1 MKKVVLAML
10 AFSVVATG
18 ALAAC
23 NNTKQE
29 HEHVWSW
36 ASDASQHWKAC
47 SGCEEKESLS
57 EHFYKA
63 QTDGTDA
70 WGACDCGAQAEL
82 LPTMVDYAVKYKDLV
97 KSGTTTFVS
106 GTEGNWNTDYAET
119 SNYQFRNGY
128 FFVENS
134 YMGEIQSTK
143 YYMQKEDGAPYSV
156 AVVRGDDGK
165 NIVQHN
171 NEEYSLNNMRG
182 YLFNSIIF
190 GSDERFY
197 GADEL
202 VSILYDYAIED
213 KNEDLVESYK
223 IVDGKVYGAFDFG
236 YLKGPDGYFFRL
248 SVEMSMSEKGYLES
262 ATIYSYK
269 YTTNQFKVED
279 GIATPK
285 TNAEYDAEY
294 GAPATDAEGE
304 DGEDGEDGEVQV
316 RDPNAEVTP
325 FYNWKITLTQSDVCE
340 EENTPNPYDPAQ
352 VLFSSVDFV
361 YADGTA
367 IPDTIT
373 MEAMTKQI
381 FYIENLL
388 PTTAIPALNPEV
400 HTIDGKVAD
409 FFDIHLMIYYNKSS
423 NYVNVNAQQEIGS
436 YEVVFSFGA
445 LSKTFTINVILATPT
460 ELTPS
465 VSDGQTF
472 TPATTAKTYAGM
484 NLSFKAVAPA
494 AYYDTSVTA
503 TVLGANAA
511 NATITWNEELGEY
524 VFNATEV
531 GTYEIQMVSTK
542 DTNVVT
548 NLTVTVEELPDVA
561 SLLSGSYR
569 YERTIAGKTKVDY
582 IVTFEPSAV
591 GALNGTVMVERVGTG
606 TDVFSYTYD
615 PANGFRT
622 TWIAGAE
629 TGVTIAMGSA
639 FNLYVERN
647 GTQYPLAGLEL
658 GGEEENTDETADYA
672 MYESFKTYSGVY
684 ENGMSL
690 GGTWYSNAKVVFA
703 PNHPTDKNAT
713 TLTGTIEFTAGQDS
727 FTGTATYSFSVS
739 GGLVINLENNKWVND
754 DIEYAVSINSDEM
767 IVITRTS
774 TDSSA
779 TWQLTQMNTEPDA
792 YKNGTKEELSSGSG
806 SGAAGDSLQGSGT
819 MFDPYVLID
828 EADVVLNLSG
838 SAAHGVFMYTAT
850 NDGYLTFAN
859 AENATI
865 FLADNVNGILSPAG
879 DPLDVSESAGPNH
892 VAVTAGEIYY
902 FMVYSAGN
910 DAAVSFTF
918 WVINA

>member
-29 HEHVWSW
+29 HEHAWSW

-63 QTDGTDA
+63 KTDGTDA

-97 KSGTTTFVS
+97 KSGSTTFVS

-128 FFVENS
+128 FFVENN
-134 YMGEIQSTK
+134 YMGETQSTK
-143 YYMQKEDGAPYSV
+143 YYMQRADGTPYSV
-156 AVVRGDDGK
+156 AVVRGDDGE
-165 NIVQHN
+165 NSVQHN
-171 NEEYSLNNMRG
+171 NEEYTLENMKG

-202 VSILYDYAIED
+202 VSILYEYAVD
-213 KNEDLVESYK
+213 NANEDLVEGYK
-223 IVDGKVYGAFDFG
+223 IVDGKVYGTFEFG
-236 YLKGPDGYFFRL
+236 YLKGADGYFFRL
-248 SVEMSMSEKGYLES
+248 SVDMAMSEKGYLES

-269 YTTNQFKVED
+269 YTTDQFKVED
-279 GIATPK
+279 GIAIPK

-304 DGEDGEDGEVQV
+304 DGEVVE
-316 RDPNAEVTP
+316 RDPNAEVIP

-340 EENTPNPYDPAQ
+340 DENTPNPYDPAE

-361 YADGTA
+361 YNDGTA

-400 HTIDGKVAD
+400 HTIDGEVAD
-409 FFDIHLMIYYNKSS
+409 FFDTRLMIYYNKSS
-423 NYVNVNAQQEIGS
+423 NYVNVNAQQQIGS
-436 YEVVFSFGA
+436 YELVFNFGA

-460 ELTPS
+460 ELNPS

-472 TPATTAKTYAGM
+472 TQADTANTYAGM

-494 AYYDTSVTA
+494 AYYDTGVTA
-503 TVLGANAA
+503 TITSANAA

-531 GTYEIQMVSTK
+531 GEYVIQMVSVK
-542 DTNVVT
+542 DANVVT
-548 NLTVTVEELPDVA
+548 TLTVTVDELPDVA
-561 SLLSGSYR
+561 SLLSGSYQ
-569 YERTIAGKTKVDY
+569 YERTIAGKKKVDY
-582 IVTFEPSAV
+582 IVTFEPSAP
-591 GALNGTVMVERVGTG
+591 GALSGMVTVERVGTG

-615 PANGFRT
+615 PVNGFTT
-622 TWIAGAE
+622 TWITGAE

-647 GTQYPLAGLEL
+647 GTQYPLAGLDL
-658 GGEEENTDETADYA
+658 GGEEENKDETADYA
-672 MYESFKTYSGVY
+672 MYESFKIYSGVY
-684 ENGMSL
+684 ENGMNLS
-690 GGTWYSNAKVVFA
+690 GTWYSNAKVVFA

-713 TLTGTIEFTAGQDS
+713 TLTGTIEFTATNDN
-727 FTGTATYSFSVS
+727 FTGTATYQYTVS
-739 GGLVINLENNKWVND
+739 GGLAISLADNKWVNG
-754 DIEYAVSINSDEM
+754 DIEYLVSVSDGM
-767 IVITRTS
+767 IVVTRKNLS
-774 TDSSA
+774 TESSN
-779 TWQLTQMNTEPDA
+779 TWAFTQMSTEPDA
-792 YKNGTKEELSSGSG
+792 YKNGTKEEISSGDG
-806 SGAAGDSLQGSGT
+806 SGETGDSLQGSGT
-819 MFDPYVLID
+819 MFDPYVLVD
-828 EADVVLNLSG
+828 GADVVLNLSS
-838 SAAHGVFMYTAT
+838 SATHGVFMYTAT
-850 NDGYLTFAN
+850 NNGYLTFAN

-879 DPLDVSESAGPNH
+879 NPLDLSENANPNH
-892 VAVTAGEIYY
+892 VAVTAGETYF